1 MHTTSEVITE
11 IANTKNALYKC
22 WAFLT
27 NTYNGQAHAAPAWA
41 IGHWIETE
49 YSKIDL
55 AFGWVMDIPEAA
67 SYDDMHDRAVK
78 ASDFVKTTTYGS
90 AASSIA
96 DKVGNWGGSG
106 ATNFH
111 QVFIKSM
118 EGSVANQRELLAA
131 VANAYGGV
139 QLLSHMAYDA
149 AINVAKEGQKAYQN
163 ANEGKGGGSGDNKGL
178 KMFLNV
184 VNVVTGVAAAAAGV
198 ATGGAT
204 LALWLGSASAISG
217 FAANVIED
225 GDANMPAIHGDN
237 PIEVTDSFVQAMIKA
252 SDKHQKNVRDWEAK
266 TQEDIS
272 KVTKSPETMLL
283 PIRPKIAPD

>member
-1 MHTTSEVITE
+1 MHTTSEVIAE

-27 NTYNGQAHAAPAWA
+27 STYNGQAHAAPSWA
-41 IGHWIETE
+41 MGHWIETE
-49 YSKIDL
+49 YGKIDV

-67 SYDDMHDRAVK
+67 VYDDFHGRAVK

-90 AASSIA
+90 PASSIA
-96 DKVGNWGGSG
+96 DKVGNWTGTA

-111 QVFIKSM
+111 TVFIKSM

-139 QLLSHMAYDA
+139 QSLCHMAYDA

-163 ANEGKGGGSGDNKGL
+163 ANEGKGGGGSNDGV
-178 KMFLNV
+178 KMFANV
-184 VNVVTGVAAAAAGV
+184 VNVVTGVAAAAAGA

-204 LALWLGSASAISG
+204 LALYLGSASAISG
-217 FAANVIED
+217 FVANVISD
-225 GDANMPAIHGDN
+225 GDAKMPEIHGSD

-252 SDKHQKNVRDWEAK
+252 SEKHQKSVKDWETK
-266 TQEDIS
+266 TQEDLA

-283 PIRPKIAPD
+283 PIRPKIAPG